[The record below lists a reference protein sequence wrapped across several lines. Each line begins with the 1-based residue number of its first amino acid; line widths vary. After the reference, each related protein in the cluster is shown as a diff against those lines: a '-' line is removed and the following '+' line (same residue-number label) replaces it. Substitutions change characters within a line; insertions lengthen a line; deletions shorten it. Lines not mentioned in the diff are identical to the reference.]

1 MPGNGTSFAKEK
13 DRFADKVVK
22 MDKVSAVLDNMALG
36 LVTVKPGDLNSL
48 KGLLEEAE
56 SLLSITKDD
65 FQHLSPLAEGLKSLI
80 EKIILDEIPS
90 EQGLK
95 ALGECIDV
103 LQEILKLKKGDKDY
117 NVNIKRINEIFKGVG
132 IEGSDTKLPET
143 PPLEQDKQLYL
154 DFITEAKEHLDTIEP
169 NIISLEENPRD
180 KDIINAIF
188 RPFHTIKGVSGF
200 LGLDNINRLSHAA
213 ENMLD
218 AARDNKFY
226 MDKKAI
232 DVILEVVDC
241 LRAMIDDLA
250 EEGRAGHRFP
260 VDELIKKIETIQE
273 DRPKKIGEILTE
285 KGVVSPEMIKDAL
298 AEQKEKPDKK
308 IGEILI
314 TKHKV
319 SSKEVTQ
326 ALKEQRGI
334 TPTIKVDTRKLD
346 NLIDMVGELVI
357 TQSIIR
363 QNHVLN
369 DIKDQ
374 KLVRDLSQLSRITTE
389 LQKTSMSLR
398 MVPIEKTF
406 QKMIRLVRDLSK
418 KSGKKVQLIMHGED
432 TEIDRNMV
440 EELYDPLV
448 HMIRNAID
456 HGIEMPEDRK
466 EKGKPET
473 GTIELLAYHKGGNI
487 VIEIKDDGQGLNK
500 NKILKKAREKGLVS
514 EEEELSETEIYQLI
528 FKPGFS
534 TAEKVTDVSG
544 RGVGMDVVKKALE
557 KLRGKVEIR
566 TKIGKG
572 TTFIIKLPLTLAIID
587 GIIVKVGKHRYILPT
602 VAVQEVFRPAEQ
614 QYNTYAEK
622 GEMINIRNA
631 LFPLV
636 RLHRLFNIEAK
647 YTEPWKALMVI
658 VESED
663 EKKCLMV
670 DEVLGKQEVV
680 IKSLGEGIGRV
691 KGIAG
696 GAIMGDGKVGLILD
710 VTGIFEMSEQ

>member
-1 MPGNGTSFAKEK
+1 
-13 DRFADKVVK
+13 
-22 MDKVSAVLDNMALG
+22 MDKVSAVLDNIALG
-36 LVTVKPGDLNSL
+36 LMTVKPGDLNSL

-65 FQHLSPLAEGLKSLI
+65 FQYLSPLAEGLKSLI
-80 EKIILDEIPS
+80 EKIMLDEIPS
-90 EQGLK
+90 DQGLN

-200 LGLDNINRLSHAA
+200 LGLDDINRLSHAA

-285 KGVVSPEMIKDAL
+285 KGVASPEMIKDAL

-326 ALKEQRGI
+326 ALKEQKGI
-334 TPTIKVDTRKLD
+334 TLTIKVDTRKLD

-357 TQSIIR
+357 TQSMIC
-363 QNHVLN
+363 QNPVLN
-369 DIKDQ
+369 TISEES
-374 KLVRDLSQLSRITTE
+374 LSRSLSQLSRITSE
-389 LQKTSMSLR
+389 LQRNAMSLR
-398 MVPIEKTF
+398 MITIAQTF
-406 QKMIRLVRDLSK
+406 QRMIRLVRDLSK
-418 KSGKKVQLIMHGED
+418 KTGKEVELLMSGED
-432 TEIDRNMV
+432 TEIDKNMV
-440 EELYDPLV
+440 EEIYEPLV
-448 HMIRNAID
+448 HIVRNAID
-456 HGIEMPEDRK
+456 HGIETPDERRKKGKK
-466 EKGKPET
+466 EKGIIYLK
-473 GTIELLAYHKGGNI
+473 AYHKSGNI
-487 VIEIKDDGQGLNK
+487 VIEVKDDGQGLNK
-500 NKILKKAREKGLVS
+500 EKILKRAKERGIIKEGNDLNDYK
-514 EEEELSETEIYQLI
+514 IINLI

-534 TAEKVTDVSG
+534 TKDEIDGVSG
-544 RGVGMDVVKKALE
+544 RGVGLDVVKNVID
-557 KLRGKVEIR
+557 KLRGKIEVYSSPD
-566 TKIGKG
+566 KG
-572 TTFIIKLPLTLAIID
+572 CNFIIKLPLTLAIID
-587 GIIVKVGKHRYILPT
+587 GMVIKVEGERYILPT
-602 VAVQEVFRPAEQ
+602 VSVQEVLKPDKAH
-614 QYNTYAEK
+614 YTTVSGK
-622 GEMINIRNA
+622 GEMIRIRDQ

-636 RLHRLFNIEAK
+636 RLNQMFYPSSQRKA
-647 YTEPWKALMVI
+647 PWETLVI
-658 VESED
+658 LVENEGR
-663 EKKCLMV
+663 KKCFLV
-670 DEVLGKQEVV
+670 DEILGRQEVV
-680 IKSLGEGIGRV
+680 IKGLEGGV
-691 KGIAG
+691 KNLKGIAG
-696 GAIMGDGKVGLILD
+696 GTIMGDGRVGLILD
-710 VTGIFEMSEQ
+710 IPGIFEMSENM

>member
-1 MPGNGTSFAKEK
+1 
-13 DRFADKVVK
+13 

-95 ALGECIDV
+95 ALGECIDI

-117 NVNIKRINEIFKGVG
+117 NVNIKRINEIFNSVG
-132 IEGSDTKLPET
+132 IEGSDTKLPEA

-200 LGLDNINRLSHAA
+200 LGLDDINRLSHAA

-226 MDKKAI
+226 MDKRAI

-250 EEGRAGHRFP
+250 EETGHRFP
-260 VDELIKKIETIQE
+260 VDDLIKKIETIQE
-273 DRPKKIGEILTE
+273 DRPKKIGEILIE

-456 HGIEMPEDRK
+456 HGIEMSEDRK

-557 KLRGKVEIR
+557 KLRGKVEI
-566 TKIGKG
+566 KSEVGKG

>member
-1 MPGNGTSFAKEK
+1 
-13 DRFADKVVK
+13 
-22 MDKVSAVLDNMALG
+22 MDKVSAVLDNMALE
-36 LVTVKPGDLNSL
+36 LMTVRPGDLNSL

-56 SLLSITKDD
+56 RLLSITKDD
-65 FQHLSPLAEGLKSLI
+65 FQHLSPLAEELKSLI
-80 EKIILDEIPS
+80 ENIILDEISS

-103 LQEILKLKKGDKDY
+103 LQEILKLKKGDKGY

-132 IEGSDTKLPET
+132 IEGSDTKLPGN

-169 NIISLEENPRD
+169 SIISLEENPRD

-200 LGLDNINRLSHAA
+200 LGLDDINRLSHAA

-226 MDKKAI
+226 MDKRAI

-250 EEGRAGHRFP
+250 EETGHRFP
-260 VDELIKKIETIQE
+260 VDDLIKKIETIQE
-273 DRPKKIGEILTE
+273 DRPKKIGEILIE

-314 TKHKV
+314 TKYKV
-319 SSKEVTQ
+319 SPKEVTQ
-326 ALKEQRGI
+326 ALKEQKGI

-374 KLVRDLSQLSRITTE
+374 KLARDLSQLGRITTE

-398 MVPIEKTF
+398 MVPIKETF
-406 QKMIRLVRDLSK
+406 QKIIRLVRDLSK
-418 KSGKKVQLIMHGED
+418 KSGKKVQLVMHGED

-466 EKGKPET
+466 AKGKPEI
-473 GTIELLAYHKGGNI
+473 GTVKLFAYHKGGNI

-602 VAVQEVFRPAEQ
+602 VAVQEVFRPTRQ

-622 GEMINIRNA
+622 GEMINIRNT

-636 RLHRLFNIEAK
+636 RLHRLFNVEAK

>member
-1 MPGNGTSFAKEK
+1 
-13 DRFADKVVK
+13 
-22 MDKVSAVLDNMALG
+22 MDKVSAVLDNMALE
-36 LVTVKPGDLNSL
+36 LMTVRPGDLNSL

-56 SLLSITKDD
+56 RLLSITKDD
-65 FQHLSPLAEGLKSLI
+65 FQHLSPLAEELKSLI
-80 EKIILDEIPS
+80 ENIILDEISS

-103 LQEILKLKKGDKDY
+103 LQEILKLKKGDKGY

-132 IEGSDTKLPET
+132 IEGSDTKLPEN

-169 NIISLEENPRD
+169 SIISLEENPRD

-200 LGLDNINRLSHAA
+200 LGLDDINRLSHAA

-226 MDKKAI
+226 MDKRAI

-250 EEGRAGHRFP
+250 EETGHRFP
-260 VDELIKKIETIQE
+260 VDDLIKKIETIQE
-273 DRPKKIGEILTE
+273 DRPKKIGEILIE

-314 TKHKV
+314 TKYKV
-319 SSKEVTQ
+319 SPKEVTQ
-326 ALKEQRGI
+326 ALKEQKGI

-374 KLVRDLSQLSRITTE
+374 KLARDLSQLGRITTE

-398 MVPIEKTF
+398 MVPIKETF
-406 QKMIRLVRDLSK
+406 QKIIRLVRDLSK
-418 KSGKKVQLIMHGED
+418 KSGKKVQLVMHGED

-466 EKGKPET
+466 AKGKPEI
-473 GTIELLAYHKGGNI
+473 GTVKLFAYHKGGNI

-602 VAVQEVFRPAEQ
+602 VAVQEVFRPTRQ

-622 GEMINIRNA
+622 GEMINIRNT

-636 RLHRLFNIEAK
+636 RLHRLFNVEAK

>member
-1 MPGNGTSFAKEK
+1 M
-13 DRFADKVVK
+13 
-22 MDKVSAVLDNMALG
+22 
-36 LVTVKPGDLNSL
+36 
-48 KGLLEEAE
+48 
-56 SLLSITKDD
+56 
-65 FQHLSPLAEGLKSLI
+65 
-80 EKIILDEIPS
+80 
-90 EQGLK
+90 
-95 ALGECIDV
+95 
-103 LQEILKLKKGDKDY
+103 Y
-117 NVNIKRINEIFKGVG
+117 KR
-132 IEGSDTKLPET
+132 
-143 PPLEQDKQLYL
+143 Q
-154 DFITEAKEHLDTIEP
+154 
-169 NIISLEENPRD
+169 
-180 KDIINAIF
+180 
-188 RPFHTIKGVSGF
+188 
-200 LGLDNINRLSHAA
+200 
-213 ENMLD
+213 
-218 AARDNKFY
+218 
-226 MDKKAI
+226 
-232 DVILEVVDC
+232 
-241 LRAMIDDLA
+241 
-250 EEGRAGHRFP
+250 
-260 VDELIKKIETIQE
+260 
-273 DRPKKIGEILTE
+273 
-285 KGVVSPEMIKDAL
+285 
-298 AEQKEKPDKK
+298 
-308 IGEILI
+308 
-314 TKHKV
+314 
-319 SSKEVTQ
+319 
-326 ALKEQRGI
+326 
-334 TPTIKVDTRKLD
+334 
-346 NLIDMVGELVI
+346 
-357 TQSIIR
+357 
-363 QNHVLN
+363 
-369 DIKDQ
+369 
-374 KLVRDLSQLSRITTE
+374 
-389 LQKTSMSLR
+389 
-398 MVPIEKTF
+398 
-406 QKMIRLVRDLSK
+406 
-418 KSGKKVQLIMHGED
+418 
-432 TEIDRNMV
+432 
-440 EELYDPLV
+440 
-448 HMIRNAID
+448 
-456 HGIEMPEDRK
+456 
-466 EKGKPET
+466 
-473 GTIELLAYHKGGNI
+473 IELLAYHKGGNI

-602 VAVQEVFRPAEQ
+602 VAVQEVFRPTRQ

>member
-1 MPGNGTSFAKEK
+1 
-13 DRFADKVVK
+13 
-22 MDKVSAVLDNMALG
+22 MDKVSAVLDNMALE
-36 LVTVKPGDLNSL
+36 LMTVRPGDLNSL

-56 SLLSITKDD
+56 RLLSITKDD
-65 FQHLSPLAEGLKSLI
+65 FQHLSPLAEELKSLI
-80 EKIILDEIPS
+80 ENIILDEISS

-103 LQEILKLKKGDKDY
+103 LQEILKLKKGDKGY

-132 IEGSDTKLPET
+132 IEGSDTKLPEN

-169 NIISLEENPRD
+169 SIISLEENPRD

-200 LGLDNINRLSHAA
+200 LGLDDINRLSHAA

-226 MDKKAI
+226 MDKRAI

-241 LRAMIDDLA
+241 LRAMIDDLT
-250 EEGRAGHRFP
+250 EETGHRFP
-260 VDELIKKIETIQE
+260 VDDLIKKIETIQE
-273 DRPKKIGEILTE
+273 DRPKKIGEILIE

-314 TKHKV
+314 TKYKV
-319 SSKEVTQ
+319 SPKEVTQ
-326 ALKEQRGI
+326 ALKEQKGI

-374 KLVRDLSQLSRITTE
+374 KLARDLSQLGRITTE

-398 MVPIEKTF
+398 MVPIKETF
-406 QKMIRLVRDLSK
+406 QKIIRLVRDLSK
-418 KSGKKVQLIMHGED
+418 KSGKKVQLVMHGED

-466 EKGKPET
+466 AKGKPEI
-473 GTIELLAYHKGGNI
+473 GTVKLFAYHKGGNI

-636 RLHRLFNIEAK
+636 RLHCLFNIEAK

-680 IKSLGEGIGRV
+680 ILSLIH
-691 KGIAG
+691 I
-696 GAIMGDGKVGLILD
+696 
-710 VTGIFEMSEQ
+710 

>member
-1 MPGNGTSFAKEK
+1 
-13 DRFADKVVK
+13 

-36 LVTVKPGDLNSL
+36 LMTVKPGDLNSL

-103 LQEILKLKKGDKDY
+103 LQEILKLKKGDKGY

-200 LGLDNINRLSHAA
+200 LGLDDINRLSHAA

-273 DRPKKIGEILTE
+273 DRPKKIGEILIE

-314 TKHKV
+314 TKYKV
-319 SSKEVTQ
+319 SPKEVTQ
-326 ALKEQRGI
+326 ALKEQKGI

-374 KLVRDLSQLSRITTE
+374 KLARDLSQLGRITTE

-398 MVPIEKTF
+398 MVPIKETF
-406 QKMIRLVRDLSK
+406 QKIIRLVRDLSK
-418 KSGKKVQLIMHGED
+418 KSGKKVQLVMHGED

-500 NKILKKAREKGLVS
+500 NKILKKARENGLIS

-534 TAEKVTDVSG
+534 TAEKVSDVSG

-557 KLRGKVEIR
+557 RLRGKVEI
-566 TKIGKG
+566 KSEVGKG

-602 VAVQEVFRPAEQ
+602 VAVQEVFCPTEQ

-647 YTEPWKALMVI
+647 YTEPWRALMVI

-691 KGIAG
+691 NGIAG

>member
-1 MPGNGTSFAKEK
+1 
-13 DRFADKVVK
+13 
-22 MDKVSAVLDNMALG
+22 MDKVSAVLDNMALE
-36 LVTVKPGDLNSL
+36 LMTVRPGDLNSL

-56 SLLSITKDD
+56 RLLSITKDD
-65 FQHLSPLAEGLKSLI
+65 FQHLSPLAEELKSLI
-80 EKIILDEIPS
+80 ENIILDEISS

-103 LQEILKLKKGDKDY
+103 LQEILKLKKGDKGY

-132 IEGSDTKLPET
+132 IEGSDTKLPEN

-169 NIISLEENPRD
+169 SIISLEENPRD

-200 LGLDNINRLSHAA
+200 LGLDDINRLSHAA

-226 MDKKAI
+226 MDKRAI

-241 LRAMIDDLA
+241 LRAMIDDLT
-250 EEGRAGHRFP
+250 EETGHRFP
-260 VDELIKKIETIQE
+260 VDDLIKKIETIQE
-273 DRPKKIGEILTE
+273 DRPKKIGEILIE

-314 TKHKV
+314 TKYKV
-319 SSKEVTQ
+319 SPKEVTQ
-326 ALKEQRGI
+326 ALKEQKGI

-374 KLVRDLSQLSRITTE
+374 KLARDLSQLGRITTE

-398 MVPIEKTF
+398 MVPIKETF
-406 QKMIRLVRDLSK
+406 QKIIRLVRDLSK
-418 KSGKKVQLIMHGED
+418 KSGKKVQLVMHGED

-466 EKGKPET
+466 AKGKPEI
-473 GTIELLAYHKGGNI
+473 GTVKLFAYHKGGNI

-602 VAVQEVFRPAEQ
+602 VAVQEVFRPTRQ

-622 GEMINIRNA
+622 GEMINIRNT

-636 RLHRLFNIEAK
+636 RLHRLFNVEAK

-696 GAIMGDGKVGLILD
+696 GAIMSDGKVGLILD

>member
-1 MPGNGTSFAKEK
+1 
-13 DRFADKVVK
+13 

-80 EKIILDEIPS
+80 ENIILDEIPS

-200 LGLDNINRLSHAA
+200 LGLDDINRLSHAA

-285 KGVVSPEMIKDAL
+285 KGVVSPEMIKDVL
-298 AEQKEKPDKK
+298 AEQKERPDKK

-500 NKILKKAREKGLVS
+500 NKILKKARENGLIS

-557 KLRGKVEIR
+557 KLRGKVEI
-566 TKIGKG
+566 KSEVGKG

>member
-1 MPGNGTSFAKEK
+1 
-13 DRFADKVVK
+13 

-200 LGLDNINRLSHAA
+200 LGLDDINRLSHAA

-285 KGVVSPEMIKDAL
+285 KGMVSPEMIKDAL

-374 KLVRDLSQLSRITTE
+374 KLARDLSQLGRITTE

-398 MVPIEKTF
+398 MVPIKETF
-406 QKMIRLVRDLSK
+406 QKIIRLVRDLSK
-418 KSGKKVQLIMHGED
+418 KSGKKVQLVMHGED

-466 EKGKPET
+466 AKGKPEI
-473 GTIELLAYHKGGNI
+473 GTVKLFAYHKGGNI

-602 VAVQEVFRPAEQ
+602 VAVQEVFRPTRQ

-622 GEMINIRNA
+622 GEMINIRNT

-636 RLHRLFNIEAK
+636 RLHRLFNVEAK

>member
-1 MPGNGTSFAKEK
+1 
-13 DRFADKVVK
+13 

-95 ALGECIDV
+95 ALGECIDI

-200 LGLDNINRLSHAA
+200 LGLDDINRLSHAA

-218 AARDNKFY
+218 AARGNKFY

>member
-1 MPGNGTSFAKEK
+1 
-13 DRFADKVVK
+13 

-95 ALGECIDV
+95 ALGECIDI

-200 LGLDNINRLSHAA
+200 LGLDDINRLSHAA

-218 AARDNKFY
+218 AARGNKFY

-273 DRPKKIGEILTE
+273 DRPKKIGEILIE

-680 IKSLGEGIGRV
+680 IKSLGEGIGKV

>member
-1 MPGNGTSFAKEK
+1 
-13 DRFADKVVK
+13 
-22 MDKVSAVLDNMALG
+22 MDKVSAVLDNMALE
-36 LVTVKPGDLNSL
+36 LMTVRPGDLNSL

-56 SLLSITKDD
+56 RLLSITKDD
-65 FQHLSPLAEGLKSLI
+65 FQHLSPLAEELKSLI
-80 EKIILDEIPS
+80 ENIILDEISS

-103 LQEILKLKKGDKDY
+103 LQEILKLKKGDKGY

-132 IEGSDTKLPET
+132 IEGSDTKLPEN

-169 NIISLEENPRD
+169 SIISLEENPRD

-200 LGLDNINRLSHAA
+200 LGLDDINRLSHAA

-226 MDKKAI
+226 MDKRAI

-250 EEGRAGHRFP
+250 EETGHRFP
-260 VDELIKKIETIQE
+260 VDDLIKKIETIQE
-273 DRPKKIGEILTE
+273 DRPKKIGEILIE

-314 TKHKV
+314 TKYKV
-319 SSKEVTQ
+319 SPKEVTQ
-326 ALKEQRGI
+326 ALKEQKGI

-374 KLVRDLSQLSRITTE
+374 KLARDLSQLGRITTE

-398 MVPIEKTF
+398 MVPIKETF
-406 QKMIRLVRDLSK
+406 QKIIRLVRDLSK
-418 KSGKKVQLIMHGED
+418 KSGKKVQLVMHGED

-466 EKGKPET
+466 AKGKPEI
-473 GTIELLAYHKGGNI
+473 GTVKLFAYHKGGNI

-602 VAVQEVFRPAEQ
+602 VAVQEVFRPTRQ

-622 GEMINIRNA
+622 GEMINIRNT

-636 RLHRLFNIEAK
+636 RLHRLFNVEAK

-696 GAIMGDGKVGLILD
+696 GAIMSDGKVGLILD

>member
-1 MPGNGTSFAKEK
+1 
-13 DRFADKVVK
+13 

-36 LVTVKPGDLNSL
+36 LMTVKPGDLNSL

-200 LGLDNINRLSHAA
+200 LGLDDINRLSHAA

-218 AARDNKFY
+218 AARGNKFY

-326 ALKEQRGI
+326 ALREQRGI

-636 RLHRLFNIEAK
+636 RLHCLFNIEAK

>member
-1 MPGNGTSFAKEK
+1 
-13 DRFADKVVK
+13 
-22 MDKVSAVLDNMALG
+22 MDKVSAVLDNMALE
-36 LVTVKPGDLNSL
+36 LMTVRPGDLNSL

-56 SLLSITKDD
+56 RLLSITKDD
-65 FQHLSPLAEGLKSLI
+65 FQHLSPLAEELKSLI
-80 EKIILDEIPS
+80 ENIILDEISS

-103 LQEILKLKKGDKDY
+103 LQEILKLKKGDKGY

-132 IEGSDTKLPET
+132 IEGSDTKLPEN

-169 NIISLEENPRD
+169 SIISLEENPRD

-200 LGLDNINRLSHAA
+200 LGLDDINRLSHAA

-226 MDKKAI
+226 MDKRAI

-250 EEGRAGHRFP
+250 EETGHRFP
-260 VDELIKKIETIQE
+260 VDDLIKKIETIQE
-273 DRPKKIGEILTE
+273 DRPKKIGEILIE

-314 TKHKV
+314 TKYKV
-319 SSKEVTQ
+319 SPKEVTQ
-326 ALKEQRGI
+326 ALKEQKGI

-398 MVPIEKTF
+398 MVPIKETF
-406 QKMIRLVRDLSK
+406 QKIIRLVRDLSK
-418 KSGKKVQLIMHGED
+418 KSGKKVQLVMHGED

-466 EKGKPET
+466 AKGKPEI
-473 GTIELLAYHKGGNI
+473 GTVKLFAYHKGGNI

-602 VAVQEVFRPAEQ
+602 VAVQEVFRPTRQ

-622 GEMINIRNA
+622 GEMINIRNT

-636 RLHRLFNIEAK
+636 RLHRLFNVEAK

-696 GAIMGDGKVGLILD
+696 GAIMSDGKVGLILD

>member
-1 MPGNGTSFAKEK
+1 
-13 DRFADKVVK
+13 

-36 LVTVKPGDLNSL
+36 LMTVKPGDLNSL

-200 LGLDNINRLSHAA
+200 LGLDDINRLSHAA

-218 AARDNKFY
+218 AARGNKFY

-298 AEQKEKPDKK
+298 AEQKERPDKK

-500 NKILKKAREKGLVS
+500 NKILKKARENGLIS

-557 KLRGKVEIR
+557 KLRGKVEI
-566 TKIGKG
+566 KSEVGKG

>member
-1 MPGNGTSFAKEK
+1 MREDPKFSE
-13 DRFADKVVK
+13 
-22 MDKVSAVLDNMALG
+22 VLDNIALD
-36 LVTVKPGDLNSL
+36 VISL
-48 KGLLEEAE
+48 EPESQPEEFSKLLKKITDFIFILKQAK
-56 SLLSITKDD
+56 LSDI
-65 FQHLSPLAEGLKSLI
+65 LPLAEKIKEII
-80 EKIILDEIPS
+80 EKVIKHKAPVSEGLRAIGEEISLLQKFFQGEKVDNIIKEHKKII
-90 EQGLK
+90 E
-95 ALGECIDV
+95 ALNSKTDDNDI
-103 LQEILKLKKGDKDY
+103 IK
-117 NVNIKRINEIFKGVG
+117 VN
-132 IEGSDTKLPET
+132 
-143 PPLEQDKQLYL
+143 LEEDLELYQD
-154 DFITEAKEHLDTIEP
+154 FVNEAKEHLNSIEV
-169 NIISLEENPRD
+169 NIVTLEQNPKD
-180 KDIINAIF
+180 KEVINSIF
-188 RPFHTIKGVSGF
+188 RPFHTIKGISGF
-200 LGLDNINRLSHAA
+200 LNLEPINKLSHAT
-213 ENMLD
+213 ESMLD
-218 AARDNKFY
+218 AARRGQFFINGQ
-226 MDKKAI
+226 AI
-232 DVILEVVDC
+232 DVILQAVD
-241 LRAMIDDLA
+241 LLKAMVDDV
-250 EEGRAGHRFP
+250 ESQISSGRPTGKKFP
-260 VDELIKKIETIQE
+260 VHRLITRIKGISKE
-273 DRPKKIGEILTE
+273 DTVPSMPK
-285 KGVVSPEMIKDAL
+285 
-298 AEQKEKPDKK
+298 QKEQVLEEKRPLSPKEQEKK
-308 IGEILI
+308 
-314 TKHKV
+314 
-319 SSKEVTQ
+319 KEVNKPSKPV
-326 ALKEQRGI
+326 A
-334 TPTIKVDTRKLD
+334 TIKVDTQKLD
-346 NLIDMVGELVI
+346 NLIDMVGELLI
-357 TQSIIR
+357 TQSMIR
-363 QNHVLN
+363 QNPALN

-374 KLVRDLSQLSRITTE
+374 KLARDLSQLGRITTE

-398 MVPIEKTF
+398 MIPIKETF

-418 KSGKKVQLIMHGED
+418 KSGKKVQLIMRGED

-500 NKILKKAREKGLVS
+500 NKILKKARENGLVS

-534 TAEKVTDVSG
+534 TAEKVSDVSG

-557 KLRGKVEIR
+557 RLRGKVEI
-566 TKIGKG
+566 KSEVGKG

-602 VAVQEVFRPAEQ
+602 VSVQEVFCPTEQ

-647 YTEPWKALMVI
+647 YTEPWRALMVI

-691 KGIAG
+691 NGIAG

>member
-1 MPGNGTSFAKEK
+1 
-13 DRFADKVVK
+13 

-36 LVTVKPGDLNSL
+36 LMTVKPGDLNSL

-200 LGLDNINRLSHAA
+200 LGLDDINRLSHAA

-273 DRPKKIGEILTE
+273 DRPKKIGEILIE

-314 TKHKV
+314 TKYKV
-319 SSKEVTQ
+319 SPKEVTQ
-326 ALKEQRGI
+326 ALKEQKGI

-500 NKILKKAREKGLVS
+500 NKILKKARENGLVS

-534 TAEKVTDVSG
+534 TAEKVSDVSG

-557 KLRGKVEIR
+557 RLRGKVEI
-566 TKIGKG
+566 KSEVGKG

-602 VAVQEVFRPAEQ
+602 VSVQEVFCPTKQ

-622 GEMINIRNA
+622 GEMVNIRNK

-647 YTEPWKALMVI
+647 YTEPWRALMVI

-663 EKKCLMV
+663 ERKCLMV

-691 KGIAG
+691 NGIAG

>member
-1 MPGNGTSFAKEK
+1 MGEDPKFSE
-13 DRFADKVVK
+13 
-22 MDKVSAVLDNMALG
+22 VLDNIALDVIN
-36 LVTVKPGDLNSL
+36 LEPESQPEEFSKLL
-48 KGLLEEAE
+48 KKITDFIFILKQAK
-56 SLLSITKDD
+56 LSDI
-65 FQHLSPLAEGLKSLI
+65 LPLAEKIKEII
-80 EKIILDEIPS
+80 EKVIKHNVPVSEGLRAIGEEISLLQKFFQGEKVDNIIKEHKKII
-90 EQGLK
+90 E
-95 ALGECIDV
+95 ALNSKTDDNDI
-103 LQEILKLKKGDKDY
+103 IK
-117 NVNIKRINEIFKGVG
+117 VN
-132 IEGSDTKLPET
+132 
-143 PPLEQDKQLYL
+143 LEEDLELYQD
-154 DFITEAKEHLDTIEP
+154 FVSEAKEHLNSIEV
-169 NIISLEENPRD
+169 NIVTLEQNPKD
-180 KDIINAIF
+180 KEVINSIF
-188 RPFHTIKGVSGF
+188 RPFHTIKGISGF
-200 LGLDNINRLSHAA
+200 LNLEPINKLSHAT
-213 ENMLD
+213 ESMLD
-218 AARDNKFY
+218 AARRGQFFINGQV
-226 MDKKAI
+226 I
-232 DVILEVVDC
+232 DVILQAVD
-241 LRAMIDDLA
+241 LLKAMVDDV
-250 EEGRAGHRFP
+250 ESQISSGRPTGKKFP
-260 VDELIKKIETIQE
+260 VHRLITRIKGISKE
-273 DRPKKIGEILTE
+273 DTVPSIPK
-285 KGVVSPEMIKDAL
+285 
-298 AEQKEKPDKK
+298 QKEQVLEEKRPLSPKEQEKK
-308 IGEILI
+308 
-314 TKHKV
+314 
-319 SSKEVTQ
+319 KEVNKPSKPV
-326 ALKEQRGI
+326 A
-334 TPTIKVDTRKLD
+334 TIKVDTQKLD
-346 NLIDMVGELVI
+346 NLIDMVGELLI
-357 TQSIIR
+357 TQSMIR
-363 QNHVLN
+363 QNPALN

-374 KLVRDLSQLSRITTE
+374 KLARDLSQLGRITTE

-398 MVPIEKTF
+398 MIPIKETF

-500 NKILKKAREKGLVS
+500 NKILKKARENGLIS

-534 TAEKVTDVSG
+534 TAEKVSDVSG

-557 KLRGKVEIR
+557 RLRGKVEI
-566 TKIGKG
+566 KSEVGKG

-602 VAVQEVFRPAEQ
+602 VAVQEVFCPTKQ

-647 YTEPWKALMVI
+647 YTEPWRALMVI

-680 IKSLGEGIGRV
+680 IKSLGEGIRRV
-691 KGIAG
+691 NGIAG

>member
-1 MPGNGTSFAKEK
+1 
-13 DRFADKVVK
+13 

-56 SLLSITKDD
+56 NLLSITKDD

-132 IEGSDTKLPET
+132 IEDSDTKLPET

-200 LGLDNINRLSHAA
+200 LGLDDINRLSHAA

-218 AARDNKFY
+218 AARGNKFY

-298 AEQKEKPDKK
+298 AEQKERPDKK

-500 NKILKKAREKGLVS
+500 NKILKKARENGLIS

-557 KLRGKVEIR
+557 KLRGKVEI
-566 TKIGKG
+566 KSEVGKG

-691 KGIAG
+691 KGVAG

>member
-1 MPGNGTSFAKEK
+1 
-13 DRFADKVVK
+13 

-36 LVTVKPGDLNSL
+36 LMTVKPGDLNSL

-103 LQEILKLKKGDKDY
+103 LQEILKLKKGDKGY

-200 LGLDNINRLSHAA
+200 LGLDDINRLSHAA

-218 AARDNKFY
+218 AARGNKFY

-326 ALKEQRGI
+326 ALREQRGI

-602 VAVQEVFRPAEQ
+602 VAVQEVFRPTRQ

-622 GEMINIRNA
+622 GEMINIRNT

-636 RLHRLFNIEAK
+636 RLHRLFNVEAK

-691 KGIAG
+691 NGIAG

>member
-1 MPGNGTSFAKEK
+1 
-13 DRFADKVVK
+13 
-22 MDKVSAVLDNMALG
+22 MDKVSAVLDNMALE
-36 LVTVKPGDLNSL
+36 LMTVRPGDLNSL

-56 SLLSITKDD
+56 RLLSITKDD
-65 FQHLSPLAEGLKSLI
+65 FQHLSPLAEELKSLI
-80 EKIILDEIPS
+80 ENIILDEISS

-103 LQEILKLKKGDKDY
+103 LQEILKLKKGDKGY

-132 IEGSDTKLPET
+132 IEGSDTKLPGN

-169 NIISLEENPRD
+169 SIISLEENPRD

-200 LGLDNINRLSHAA
+200 LGLDDINRLSHAA

-226 MDKKAI
+226 MDKRAI

-250 EEGRAGHRFP
+250 EETGHRFP
-260 VDELIKKIETIQE
+260 VDDLIKKIETIQE
-273 DRPKKIGEILTE
+273 DRPKKIGEILIE

-314 TKHKV
+314 TKYKV
-319 SSKEVTQ
+319 SPKEVTQ
-326 ALKEQRGI
+326 ALKEQKGI

-374 KLVRDLSQLSRITTE
+374 KLARDLSQLGRITTE

-398 MVPIEKTF
+398 MVPIKETF
-406 QKMIRLVRDLSK
+406 QKIIRLVRDLSK
-418 KSGKKVQLIMHGED
+418 KSGKKVQLVMHGED

-466 EKGKPET
+466 AKGKPEI
-473 GTIELLAYHKGGNI
+473 GTVKLFAYHKGGNI

-602 VAVQEVFRPAEQ
+602 VAVQEVFRPTRQ

-622 GEMINIRNA
+622 GEMINIRNT

-636 RLHRLFNIEAK
+636 RLHRLFNVEAK

-696 GAIMGDGKVGLILD
+696 GAIMSDGKVGLILD

>member
-1 MPGNGTSFAKEK
+1 
-13 DRFADKVVK
+13 

-56 SLLSITKDD
+56 NLLSITKDD

-132 IEGSDTKLPET
+132 IEDSDTKLPET

-200 LGLDNINRLSHAA
+200 LGLDDINRLSHAA

-218 AARDNKFY
+218 AARGNKFY

-273 DRPKKIGEILTE
+273 DRPKKIGEILKE

-319 SSKEVTQ
+319 SSKKVTE
-326 ALKEQRGI
+326 ALKEQKGI

-500 NKILKKAREKGLVS
+500 NKILKKARENGLIS

-557 KLRGKVEIR
+557 KLRGKVEI
-566 TKIGKG
+566 KSEVGKG